1 MEATLVGGGAV
12 EFYDPGAHT
21 TSDIDL
27 VVERRLEIPDLEPE
41 LTDVFTGLVPLSSE
55 EDVQISLAAARAIA
69 VAKFD
74 PGQFADLMVLKRVQE
89 IKSGVRP

>member
-27 VVERRLEIPDLEPE
+27 VVERKLQIPDLEPE
-41 LTDVFTGLVPLSSE
+41 LTDVFTGMTRPRRSPE
-55 EDVQISLAAARAIA
+55 EREWLANGASW
-69 VAKFD
+69 
-74 PGQFADLMVLKRVQE
+74 GHL
-89 IKSGVRP
+89 